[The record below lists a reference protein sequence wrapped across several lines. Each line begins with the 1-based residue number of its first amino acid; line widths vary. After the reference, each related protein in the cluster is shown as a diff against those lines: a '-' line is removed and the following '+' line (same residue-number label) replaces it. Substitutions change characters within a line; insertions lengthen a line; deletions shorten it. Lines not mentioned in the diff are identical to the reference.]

1 MFRLLGRIR
10 FGFEQHLKRVAVPIA
25 CRPVSGSLT
34 NVAGLVD
41 RHRWVIEAFVF
52 TLIIGLGV
60 AARIWLVDQPNFKP
74 VAALILFAG
83 FFFQR
88 GSLAL
93 VAMLLIM
100 LVSNQQLG
108 NYEWPL
114 ALSVYA
120 GLAVSAL
127 LGMQIKRRVG
137 HQAGE
142 QLQPKSIA
150 MFAGASIVMST
161 CFYLLTNGMVW
172 CVGAWYPQTWE
183 GFVQCYAA
191 GIPFYR
197 VNDEILLHYKGFSVT
212 DCVFHD
218 LNQRF
223 EPLKQFT

>member
-1 MFRLLGRIR
+1 M
-10 FGFEQHLKRVAVPIA
+10 QSHPNTN
-25 CRPVSGSLT
+25 LT

-197 VNDEILLHYKGFSVT
+197 MTLIGDLLFTGATLVAYSSV
-212 DCVFHD
+212 VV
-218 LNQRF
+218 LVQRLQLSMQSNRTV
-223 EPLKQFT
+223 EASL

>member
-1 MFRLLGRIR
+1 
-10 FGFEQHLKRVAVPIA
+10 
-25 CRPVSGSLT
+25 
-34 NVAGLVD
+34 
-41 RHRWVIEAFVF
+41 
-52 TLIIGLGV
+52 
-60 AARIWLVDQPNFKP
+60 
-74 VAALILFAG
+74 
-83 FFFQR
+83 
-88 GSLAL
+88 
-93 VAMLLIM
+93 MLLIM

-197 VNDEILLHYKGFSVT
+197 MTLIGDLLFTGATLVAYSSV
-212 DCVFHD
+212 VV
-218 LNQRF
+218 LVQRLQLSMQSKRAV
-223 EPLKQFT
+223 EASL